1 MKLYT
6 YHRNLKGYQINM
18 GTNKYRY
25 VNKNLIKYL
34 SKVMRMSG
42 NYVMMKHVIY
52 SVKIE

>member
-1 MKLYT
+1 
-6 YHRNLKGYQINM
+6 M

>member
-18 GTNKYRY
+18 GTNINKY
-25 VNKNLIKYL
+25 VNRNLIKYL
-34 SKVMRMSG
+34 NKVMRMDG
-42 NYVMMKHVIY
+42 NYVMMKQLIY